1 MLPVLCD
8 LRQVLYL
15 SGPAATW
22 LPYIPNQ
29 DGMGNSATHSH
40 LELLGFQAQASPK
53 MKHVKETSRSLW
65 HTKSK
70 NQASDSR
77 EAAKKK
83 NQNPPKTPKPQTP

>member
-1 MLPVLCD
+1 MASVKGLKGD
-8 LRQVLYL
+8 IARLRWGKV
-15 SGPAATW
+15 
-22 LPYIPNQ
+22 
-29 DGMGNSATHSH
+29 
-40 LELLGFQAQASPK
+40 LLGDTPSFQAQASPK

-83 NQNPPKTPKPQTP
+83 NQPPPKKNQKPCVLDPSEL

>member
-1 MLPVLCD
+1 MASVKGLKGD
-8 LRQVLYL
+8 IARLRWGKV
-15 SGPAATW
+15 
-22 LPYIPNQ
+22 
-29 DGMGNSATHSH
+29 
-40 LELLGFQAQASPK
+40 LLGDTPSFQAQASPK

-83 NQNPPKTPKPQTP
+83 NQTPPQNPKNPVF